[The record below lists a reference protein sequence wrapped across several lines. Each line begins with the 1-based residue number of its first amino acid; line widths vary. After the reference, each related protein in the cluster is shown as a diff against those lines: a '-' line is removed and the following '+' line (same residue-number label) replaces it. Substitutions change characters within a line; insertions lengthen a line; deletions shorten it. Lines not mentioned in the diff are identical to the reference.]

1 MTNRREQNAIIQLA
15 CCSVEIYKMIITDL
29 FYYAILAIF
38 AFAVIGQW
46 LIIFLVPLAI
56 IVAVADYIKKLR
68 NK

>member
-1 MTNRREQNAIIQLA
+1 MRSAS
-15 CCSVEIYKMIITDL
+15 CSLETYKMIIIDI
-29 FYYAILAIF
+29 FYYAILTIF

-56 IVAVADYIKKLR
+56 IVAIADYIKKLR

>member
-1 MTNRREQNAIIQLA
+1 
-15 CCSVEIYKMIITDL
+15 VEIQKMIIIDL

-46 LIIFLVPLAI
+46 VIIFIVPLAI
-56 IVAVADYIKKLR
+56 IVAIGDYIKKLR